1 MSGHEYFTE
10 GVGNSTEKMLKHQYT
25 VVHEMIFFHFLK
37 MKYENLHEVK
47 DQLQLCPFVFEN
59 ANYYLLFS
67 LK

>member
-1 MSGHEYFTE
+1 MSTLQRVLVIPRKNAETPIHCS
-10 GVGNSTEKMLKHQYT
+10 VR
-25 VVHEMIFFHFLK
+25 VHEMIFFHFLK

-47 DQLQLCPFVFEN
+47 HQLQLCPLVFEN